1 MRFAITNQDIAS
13 VLPNINDIGDLSD
26 YSLSADKSD
35 LDDELMQMICDVFQE
50 QKGSGQKE
58 EYE

>member
-35 LDDELMQMICDVFQE
+35 LDDELMQMIRDVFQE